1 MNVSTPVSTCERFA
15 RVQPGIA
22 RFFLFI
28 AVALISPTLSLAQL
42 EEAPFNERPAEA
54 SVVIENSS
62 RYQGAF
68 TLSTLARVCGEVPAE
83 LNFAGVPA
91 FTVHFYPESGQGEIR
106 DITFDSKELV
116 GGVTTSSIFF
126 LSAGVH
132 SPSIGT
138 PPAYVL
144 DTSRPGVSGVAEL
157 TSPQPGTDELTI
169 EGVNEMGEGIRL
181 SLTCS
186 PRA

>member
-1 MNVSTPVSTCERFA
+1 MNVSTPVSACERFA
-15 RVQPGIA
+15 RIQPGIPSL
-22 RFFLFI
+22 FLVT
-28 AVALISPTLSLAQL
+28 AVALISPTLTLAQP
-42 EEAPFNERPAEA
+42 EEAFNERPAEA

-62 RYQGAF
+62 RYQGVF

-91 FTVHFYPESGQGEIR
+91 FVVHFYPETGQGEIR

-116 GGVTTSSIFF
+116 GGVTTSSTFF

-132 SPSIGT
+132 SPSIGS

-157 TSPQPGTDELTI
+157 TSPEPGTHELTI
-169 EGVNEMGEGIRL
+169 EGINEMGESIRL
-181 SLTCS
+181 SLKCS
-186 PRA
+186 SRA